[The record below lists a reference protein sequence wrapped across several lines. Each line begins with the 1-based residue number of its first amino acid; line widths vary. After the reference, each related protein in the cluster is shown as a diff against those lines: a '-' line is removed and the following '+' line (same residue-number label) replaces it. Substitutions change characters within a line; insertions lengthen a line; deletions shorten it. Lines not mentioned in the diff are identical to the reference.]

1 MSEGRPFHQDRRNS
15 GEAEWRLEPA
25 IELFQ
30 GTKSHGQAYPFDACK
45 TDVGRMECEATRQCP
60 RWRPRIWAGRAGA
73 LACTLALANCSGI
86 QSALDPAGGD
96 ALRIYWLTVIM
107 TVGATLIFF
116 AVTGLL
122 LYAVFAPPERRTWLG
137 GRNTIVY
144 GGLAF
149 PIVVLSMLL
158 PYGLIVMRDTD
169 VPRAGALLI
178 EVVGEQ
184 YWWRVRYPGDGGR
197 PAFST
202 ANEIVVPVGR
212 PVAVSVTAAD
222 VIHSFWI
229 PNFGGKIDMIPGRVN
244 SLNFTAER
252 PGIYRGVCAE
262 FCGDQHA
269 RMAFDVMAL
278 EPAAFEAWRE
288 NQARP
293 APATDLPQLVRGR
306 ELFRTGGCGSCHV
319 VRGTAAG
326 GQFGP
331 DLTHVGSRRTIG
343 AGQFPNNIGTLAGWI
358 ANTQHI
364 KPGVRM
370 PSYGS
375 FTGEELRALAGYLES
390 LK

>member
-1 MSEGRPFHQDRRNS
+1 
-15 GEAEWRLEPA
+15 
-25 IELFQ
+25 
-30 GTKSHGQAYPFDACK
+30 
-45 TDVGRMECEATRQCP
+45 MEFEATRHCP
-60 RWRPRIWAGRAGA
+60 RWRLRTWARRSGA
-73 LACTLALANCSGI
+73 LSCALSLAGCSGV

-107 TVGATLIFF
+107 TAGATLIFV

-122 LYAVFAPPERRTWLG
+122 LYAIFAPPEGRSWLG
-137 GRNTIVY
+137 GRNTVVL

-169 VPRAGALLI
+169 VPKAGALPI
-178 EVVGEQ
+178 EVIGEQ
-184 YWWRVRYPGDGGR
+184 YWWRVRYAAEGER
-197 PAFST
+197 PEFST

-212 PVAVSVTAAD
+212 PISVSVTAAD

-229 PNFGGKIDMIPGRVN
+229 PNFGGKIDMVPGR
-244 SLNFTAER
+244 LNRLSFTAER

-269 RMAFDVMAL
+269 RMAFDVIAL
-278 EPAAFEAWRE
+278 DHPAFEAWRAK
-288 NQARP
+288 QARP
-293 APATDLPQLVRGR
+293 APEPDLPPLVRGR
-306 ELFRTGGCGSCHV
+306 ELFRAGGCGSCHV
-319 VRGTAAG
+319 VRGTEADGA
-326 GQFGP
+326 FGP

-375 FTGEELRALAGYLES
+375 FTGEDLRALAGYLES

>member
-1 MSEGRPFHQDRRNS
+1 MD
-15 GEAEWRLEPA
+15 L
-25 IELFQ
+25 
-30 GTKSHGQAYPFDACK
+30 
-45 TDVGRMECEATRQCP
+45 EATP
-60 RWRPRIWAGRAGA
+60 HGLPGRLRAATARAAAFACA
-73 LACTLALANCSGI
+73 LSLMGCSGV

-107 TVGATLIFF
+107 TVGGTFIFLL
-116 AVTGLL
+116 VTGLL
-122 LYAVFAPPERRTWLG
+122 LYAIFAPPERRSWLG
-137 GRNTIVY
+137 SRRTIVY

-149 PIVVLSMLL
+149 PIVVLSALL

-169 VPRAGALLI
+169 VPVPGALPV

-184 YWWRVRYPGDGGR
+184 YWWRVKYPAEQER
-197 PAFST
+197 AEFST
-202 ANEIVVPVGR
+202 ANELVVPVGR
-212 PVAVSVTAAD
+212 PVIVSVTAAD

-229 PNFGGKIDMIPGRVN
+229 PNFGGKIDMIPGRMN
-244 SLNFTAER
+244 RLTFTAER
-252 PGIYRGVCAE
+252 PGVYRGVCAE

-269 RMAFDVMAL
+269 RMAFDVVAM
-278 EPAAFEAWRE
+278 EPAAFETWRAR
-288 NQARP
+288 QARP
-293 APATDLPQLVRGR
+293 AQDPAIPFLARGR
-306 ELFRTGGCGSCHV
+306 ELFRAGGCGSCHV
-319 VRGTAAG
+319 VRGTEAS

-343 AGQFPNNIGTLAGWI
+343 AGQFPNNVGTLAGWI

-375 FTGEELRALAGYLES
+375 FTGEDLRALAGYLES